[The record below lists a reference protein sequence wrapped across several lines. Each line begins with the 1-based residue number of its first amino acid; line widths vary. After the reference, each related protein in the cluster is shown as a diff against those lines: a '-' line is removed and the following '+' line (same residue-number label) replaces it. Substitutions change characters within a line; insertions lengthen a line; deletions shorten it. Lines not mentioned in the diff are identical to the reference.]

1 MVRKLRLRQKKSQK
15 KKKKR
20 VFEKARK
27 TYVVGLFCE
36 NLGVTDHSLLKSK
49 SNKDPLQ

>member
-1 MVRKLRLRQKKSQK
+1 MVRILRLSQK
-15 KKKKR
+15 KLKKKR

-49 SNKDPLQ
+49 SNRDPLQ

>member
-15 KKKKR
+15 KKNR